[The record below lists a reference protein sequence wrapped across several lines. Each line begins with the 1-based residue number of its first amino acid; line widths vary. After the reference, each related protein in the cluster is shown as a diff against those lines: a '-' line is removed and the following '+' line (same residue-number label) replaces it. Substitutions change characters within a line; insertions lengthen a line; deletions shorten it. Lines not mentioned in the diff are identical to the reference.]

1 MILEEIRREV
11 ENNKGRKSEKLI
23 FETHI
28 EEDSVKISIKGN
40 GYKEAVVIDITSLLV
55 PCVNGETIDNIK
67 NQCKAMY
74 LKKLQEPKR
83 AS

>member
-11 ENNKGRKSEKLI
+11 EDNKGRKSEKLI

-40 GYKEAVVIDITSLLV
+40 RYKKAVVIDIASLLA
-55 PCVNGETIDNIK
+55 PCVNGETIDDIK
-67 NQCKAMY
+67 KQCKAMY
-74 LKKLQEPKR
+74 SKKIQELKR
-83 AS
+83 TF